1 MQQTDQNLQIA
12 PYQQSTGSQLVQ
24 VGETNYVQVNQRTFQ
39 ITEVQPTALRP
50 NPSAAPY
57 PNGFWD
63 SFKWLAVGLGG
74 MGFFALLSYSVVRMF
89 APAPI
94 PAAALA
100 PAPPPQTIII
110 QPPPIEKKPFT
121 RRDCRSDGLFGW
133 GESCTE
139 ERGYE

>member
-1 MQQTDQNLQIA
+1 MPQTDQTPHII
-12 PYQQSTGSQLVQ
+12 PYPPQTGAQLVK
-24 VGETNYVQVNQRTFQ
+24 VGDTNYVQVNQRTFQ

-50 NPSAAPY
+50 NPSATPY

-63 SFKWLAVGLGG
+63 SFKWLAVALVG
-74 MGFFALLSYSVVRMF
+74 MGFFALLSYSVARMF

-94 PAAALA
+94 PVATPA
-100 PAPPPQTIII
+100 PAPSPQTIII
-110 QPPPIEKKPFT
+110 QQPLIEKKPFT
-121 RRDCRSDGLFGW
+121 RRDCRADGLFGW